1 MDWISILA
9 NLVIPVL
16 GIVITY
22 YVVPI
27 LREKNLYR
35 YVNIGVYAAEQLFGS
50 GTGAQKYA
58 YVKNWVKQRFKI
70 SDSDLKTIIEAAVLE
85 MNKIPW

>member
-1 MDWISILA
+1 MDWIDIIAKLI
-9 NLVIPVL
+9 IPVL
-16 GIVITY
+16 GVVVTY
-22 YVVPI
+22 YLIPL

-35 YVNIGVYAAEQLFGS
+35 YVTIGVYAAEQLFGS
-50 GTGAQKYA
+50 GTGAQKFV
-58 YVKNWVKQRFKI
+58 YVKNWIKQRFKI